1 MVLQMLFKTK
11 YIPNINKEGYIF
23 ILIAL
28 LITFFFFLFS
38 LPMGFI
44 CSIITAW
51 CIYFFRD
58 PDRIRPDDFNAI
70 ISPADGIVCSIKE
83 VAPPQEFE
91 WEGEKMRRVSIFL
104 NIFDVHVTRIPIDGK
119 VLKMHYHK
127 GKFLNASLD
136 KASIHNE
143 RQLIQIETDYG
154 VKIGVV
160 QIAGLIAR
168 RIVCHLRTGQPV
180 IASDRF
186 GIIRFGSRVDLYL
199 PLDINVIVKEGQTM
213 VGGETVIARIIN
225 V

>member
-11 YIPNINKEGYIF
+11 YIPNINREGYIF
-23 ILIAL
+23 ILIGL
-28 LITFFFFLFS
+28 IITFFFFLFS
-38 LPMGFI
+38 AALGFI

-58 PDRIRPDDFNAI
+58 PDRIRPSDLNAI
-70 ISPADGIVCSIKE
+70 LSPADGVVCSIKE

-91 WEGEKMRRVSIFL
+91 WESEKMRRVSIFL
-104 NIFDVHVTRIPIDGK
+104 NIFDVHVTRIPADGK
-119 VLKMHYHK
+119 VSKMYYYK

-143 RQLIQIETDYG
+143 RQLIQIETDQG
-154 VKIGVV
+154 IKIGVV

-168 RIVCHLRTGQPV
+168 RIVCHLRTGQIV
-180 IASDRF
+180 IGSDRF

-199 PLDINVIVKEGQTM
+199 PLDIDVLVKEGQTM
-213 VGGETVIARIIN
+213 IGGETVIART
-225 V
+225 